1 MDLKKIV
8 NAIGAIEENSNIS
21 SEVIVDALSEGL
33 KTAYYRFIDV
43 KKDSNLPKPKLRVDV
58 SKKGEIKLYHIKT
71 VVEEV
76 NDDEL
81 ELQLSEIEDIYPDAK
96 IGDEIENEV
105 NIKNFGRKEISNLKN
120 VFTQKIKE
128 AHKRNLLDKYKDKV
142 DDIVNAVVESVEDK
156 FVLVKIDDSDLAL
169 LAQREQIP
177 YEKYYD
183 GQRLKVVIKE
193 VSDKTKGAPITVSR
207 SSKNLVKRL
216 FEQTVSEIY
225 DGTVEIKGIARVAN
239 NRTKM
244 AVYSKDPNVDAI
256 GSCIGNRGS
265 RVSAVISEIRQQD
278 NTLTQESIDII
289 EWSDDYIEYVKN
301 VMKPANV
308 IGVVPK
314 DDTIQVVVED
324 DQPSLA
330 IGKKGINAQLA
341 SELLSKK
348 VDIKTAGALEDAGI
362 DWQAEMAQY
371 IAKEQE
377 KRLREA
383 ERKAAELAKA
393 EAERRARELEAY
405 LQKKAE
411 EAEKTEEFDD
421 EFIEFDDTFEE
432 ELETID
438 EVIEKEV
445 EETVKETAE
454 EKVVETTEEVTE
466 EIVEETEEEI
476 ELRKARIA
484 ARAAEYV
491 SKFESLADASKE
503 TEEETTSRR
512 KRKETKEE
520 IEAREHRERLEELK
534 KQEYEIK
541 PEYTGE
547 ELEEFENPDEDH
559 WYYDDI
565 DFDEYDEFY
574 DED

>member
-8 NAIGAIEENSNIS
+8 SAIGAIEENSNIS
-21 SEVIVDALSEGL
+21 SEVIIDALSEGL

-43 KKDSNLPKPKLRVDV
+43 KKDSNLPKPKLRVEV

-81 ELQLSEIEDIYPDAK
+81 ELQLNEIVDLYPEAK
-96 IGDEIENEV
+96 IGDEIEKEV
-105 NIKNFGRKEISNLKN
+105 NIKSFGRKEISNLKN

-156 FVLVKIDDSDLAL
+156 FVLVKIDESDLAL

-183 GQRLKVVIKE
+183 GQRLKVIIKE

-207 SSKNLVKRL
+207 ASKNLVKRL

-225 DGTVEIKGIARVAN
+225 DGTVEIKAIARVAN
-239 NRTKM
+239 SRTKM

-256 GSCIGNRGS
+256 GACIGNRGS

-278 NTLTQESIDII
+278 NLLTQESIDII

-301 VMKPANV
+301 VMKPANI
-308 IGVVPK
+308 IGVIPK
-314 DDTIQVVVED
+314 DDIIQIVVED
-324 DQPSLA
+324 DQLSLA

-341 SELLSKK
+341 SELLAKK
-348 VDIKTAGALEDAGI
+348 VDIKTASALEEAGI
-362 DWQAEMAQY
+362 DWQTEMAQY

-393 EAERRARELEAY
+393 EAERKAKELEQY
-405 LQKKAE
+405 LQQKALE
-411 EAEKTEEFDD
+411 TEEQTKLDD
-421 EFIEFDDTFEE
+421 EKSESVVDSH
-432 ELETID
+432 D
-438 EVIEKEV
+438 EVTENDEIKEKEV
-445 EETVKETAE
+445 KEAVKEP
-454 EKVVETTEEVTE
+454 EKEKIEDVVK
-466 EIVEETEEEI
+466 ETEEEI
-476 ELRKARIA
+476 ELRKAKIA
-484 ARAAEYV
+484 AKAAKYV

-503 TEEETTSRR
+503 EDDDEKTTSKR

-520 IEAREHRERLEELK
+520 IEAREIREKIEELK

-541 PEYTGE
+541 PEYTEE
-547 ELEEFENPDEDH
+547 ELEEFENPDEDY

-565 DFDEYDEFY
+565 DFDEFDKFY
-574 DED
+574 DEE

>member
-1 MDLKKIV
+1 MDLKKII
-8 NAIGAIEENSNIS
+8 NAISSIEENNNIS

-43 KKDSNLPKPKLRVDV
+43 KKDSNLPKPKLRVDI

-81 ELQLSEIEDIYPDAK
+81 ELALNEIGDIYPDAEL
-96 IGDEIENEV
+96 GDEIEEEV

-128 AHKRNLLDKYKDKV
+128 AHKKNLLDKYKDKV

-183 GQRLKVVIKE
+183 GQRLKVIIKE

-207 SSKNLVKRL
+207 ASKNLVKRL

-239 NRTKM
+239 SRTKM

-278 NTLTQESIDII
+278 NSLTQESIDII
-289 EWSDDYIEYVKN
+289 EWSDDYIEYIKN
-301 VMKPANV
+301 VMKPANI
-308 IGVVPK
+308 IGVIPK
-314 DDTIQVVVED
+314 DDIIQIVVED
-324 DQPSLA
+324 DQLSLA

-341 SELLSKK
+341 SELLAKK
-348 VDIKTAGALEDAGI
+348 VDIKTSTALEEAGI
-362 DWQAEMAQY
+362 DWQSEMAQY
-371 IAKEQE
+371 IAKEKE
-377 KRLREA
+377 KRLRDA

-393 EAERRARELEAY
+393 EAERKAKELELY
-405 LQKKAE
+405 LQQKASE
-411 EAEKTEEFDD
+411 TEE
-421 EFIEFDDTFEE
+421 E
-432 ELETID
+432 
-438 EVIEKEV
+438 IEKEDEIADLYEEAVEIDIETDKNAADEKV
-445 EETVKETAE
+445 EETVKKEET
-454 EKVVETTEEVTE
+454 
-466 EIVEETEEEI
+466 VEEAIEETDEEI
-476 ELRKARIA
+476 ELRKAKIA
-484 ARAAEYV
+484 ARAAKYV
-491 SKFESLADASKE
+491 SKFESLADAKKDSDDE
-503 TEEETTSRR
+503 HSTSRR
-512 KRKETKEE
+512 KKRETKEE
-520 IEAREHRERLEELK
+520 IEEREHKERLEQLK

-541 PEYTGE
+541 PEYTDE
-547 ELEEFENPDEDH
+547 ELAEFENPDEDY

-574 DED
+574 DEE

>member
-1 MDLKKIV
+1 MDVKKIV
-8 NAIGAIEENSNIS
+8 NAITSIEENSNIS
-21 SEVIVDALSEGL
+21 SDVVIDALSEGL

-43 KKDSNLPKPKLRVDV
+43 KKDSSLPKPKLRVDV

-81 ELQLSEIEDIYPDAK
+81 ELGISEIGDMYPDAK
-96 IGDEIENEV
+96 VGDEIEKEV

-142 DDIVNAVVESVEDK
+142 DDIVTVVVESVEDK
-156 FVLVKIDDSDLAL
+156 FVLVKIDETDLAL

-177 YEKYYD
+177 HEKYYD

-207 SSKNLVKRL
+207 ASKNLVKRL

-225 DGTVEIKGIARVAN
+225 DGTVEIKAIARVAN

-244 AVYSKDPNVDAI
+244 AVHSNDPNVDAI

-278 NTLTQESIDII
+278 NLLTQESIDII

-301 VMKPANV
+301 VMKPANI
-308 IGVVPK
+308 IGVIPK
-314 DDTIQVVVED
+314 DDTIQVIVDED
-324 DQPSLA
+324 QLSLA

-348 VDIKTAGALEDAGI
+348 VDIKTATALEEAGV

-371 IAKEQE
+371 IAKEKE

-383 ERKAAELAKA
+383 ERKAAELAKV
-393 EAERRARELEAY
+393 EAERKAAELEAY
-405 LQKKAE
+405 LQKKALEVEDDENIEFEDEFFDDLDYEEEIVETKE
-411 EAEKTEEFDD
+411 EA
-421 EFIEFDDTFEE
+421 
-432 ELETID
+432 
-438 EVIEKEV
+438 
-445 EETVKETAE
+445 
-454 EKVVETTEEVTE
+454 TEEVVTEEITVEKTIEKE
-466 EIVEETEEEI
+466 EIVEESPEEI
-476 ELRKARIA
+476 ELRKAKIA
-484 ARAAEYV
+484 ARAAKYV
-491 SKFESLADASKE
+491 SKFESLADASRDQ
-503 TEEETTSRR
+503 EEEQTTSRR

-520 IEAREHRERLEELK
+520 IEERELREKLEELK

-541 PEYTGE
+541 PEYTE
-547 ELEEFENPDEDH
+547 EEIAEFENPDEDH

>member
-8 NAIGAIEENSNIS
+8 SAIGAIEENSNIS
-21 SEVIVDALSEGL
+21 IEIIIDALSEGL

-81 ELQLSEIEDIYPDAK
+81 ELQLNEIVEVYPDAK
-96 IGDEIENEV
+96 IGDEIEKEV
-105 NIKNFGRKEISNLKN
+105 DIKNFGRKEISNLKN

-156 FVLVKIDDSDLAL
+156 FVLVKIDESDLAL

-183 GQRLKVVIKE
+183 GQRLKVIIKE

-207 SSKNLVKRL
+207 ASKNLVKRL

-256 GSCIGNRGS
+256 GACIGNRGS

-278 NTLTQESIDII
+278 NSLTQESIDII

-301 VMKPANV
+301 VMKPANI
-308 IGVVPK
+308 IGVIPK
-314 DDTIQVVVED
+314 DDAIQIVVED
-324 DQPSLA
+324 DQLSLA

-348 VDIKTAGALEDAGI
+348 VDIKTATALEEAGI
-362 DWQAEMAQY
+362 DWQTEMAQY

-393 EAERRARELEAY
+393 EAERKAKELEQY
-405 LQKKAE
+405 LQQKAL
-411 EAEKTEEFDD
+411 EAEKMELVDEKSEEVIDSHD
-421 EFIEFDDTFEE
+421 ELSEI
-432 ELETID
+432 
-438 EVIEKEV
+438 EVIEEVKIDEKTIKETIKEV
-445 EETVKETAE
+445 VED
-454 EKVVETTEEVTE
+454 VVEES
-466 EIVEETEEEI
+466 EEEI
-476 ELRKARIA
+476 ELRKAKIA
-484 ARAAEYV
+484 AKAAKYV

-503 TEEETTSRR
+503 EEENTTSRR

-520 IEAREHRERLEELK
+520 IEAREIREKIEELK

-541 PEYTGE
+541 PEYTDE
-547 ELEEFENPDEDH
+547 ELEEFENPDEDY

-565 DFDEYDEFY
+565 DFDEFDKFY
-574 DED
+574 DEE

>member
-8 NAIGAIEENSNIS
+8 SAISSIEENSNIS

-43 KKDSNLPKPKLRVDV
+43 KKDSNLPKPKLRVEV
-58 SKKGEIKLYHIKT
+58 TKKGEIKLYHIKT

-81 ELQLSEIEDIYPDAK
+81 ELELDEIGDIYPEARL
-96 IGDEIENEV
+96 GDEIEQEV

-128 AHKRNLLDKYKDKV
+128 AHKKNLLDKYKDKV
-142 DDIVNAVVESVEDK
+142 DDIVTAVVESVEDK

-183 GQRLKVVIKE
+183 GQRLKVIIKE

-207 SSKNLVKRL
+207 ASKNLVKRL
-216 FEQTVSEIY
+216 FEQSVSEIY

-278 NTLTQESIDII
+278 NSLTQESIDII

-301 VMKPANV
+301 VMKPANI

-314 DDTIQVVVED
+314 DDTIQIVVED
-324 DQPSLA
+324 DQLSLA

-341 SELLSKK
+341 SELLAKK
-348 VDIKTAGALEDAGI
+348 VDIKTATALEDAGI

-371 IAKEQE
+371 IAKEKE

-393 EAERRARELEAY
+393 EAERKARELELY
-405 LQKKAE
+405 LQQKAQE
-411 EAEKTEEFDD
+411 EAEKAQKDVSETE
-421 EFIEFDDTFEE
+421 TYEE
-432 ELETID
+432 ETETMPETV
-438 EVIEKEV
+438 EVKTEIAVEKAEEQI
-445 EETVKETAE
+445 EETVKETQ
-454 EKVVETTEEVTE
+454 
-466 EIVEETEEEI
+466 EEI

-484 ARAAEYV
+484 ARAAKYV
-491 SKFESLADASKE
+491 SKFESLADAKKDS
-503 TEEETTSRR
+503 EEEKTTSRR

-520 IEAREHRERLEELK
+520 IEEREHKERIEELK

-541 PEYTGE
+541 PEYTEE
-547 ELEEFENPDEDH
+547 ELEEFENPDEDY

-565 DFDEYDEFY
+565 DFDEYEEFY
-574 DED
+574 EED

>member
-8 NAIGAIEENSNIS
+8 NAIGAIEENNNIS
-21 SEVIVDALSEGL
+21 TEIIIDALSEGL

-58 SKKGEIKLYHIKT
+58 TKKEGIKLYHIKT

-81 ELQLSEIEDIYPDAK
+81 ELQLNEIKSIYPDAE
-96 IGDEIENEV
+96 IGDEIEEEV

-128 AHKRNLLDKYKDKV
+128 AHKKNLLDKYKDKV

-156 FVLVKIDDSDLAL
+156 FVLVKIDDTDLAL

-183 GQRLKVVIKE
+183 GQRLKVIIKE

-207 SSKNLVKRL
+207 ASKNLVKRL

-239 NRTKM
+239 SRTKM

-256 GSCIGNRGS
+256 GACIGNRGS

-278 NTLTQESIDII
+278 NSLTQESIDII

-301 VMKPANV
+301 VMKPASI
-308 IGVVPK
+308 IGVIPK
-314 DDTIQVVVED
+314 EDTIQIVVED
-324 DQPSLA
+324 DQLSLA
-330 IGKKGINAQLA
+330 IGRKGINAQLA

-348 VDIKTAGALEDAGI
+348 VDIKTAAVLEEAGV

-371 IAKEQE
+371 IAKEKE

-383 ERKAAELAKA
+383 ERKAAELAKV
-393 EAERRARELEAY
+393 EAERKAKELEAY
-405 LQKKAE
+405 LQQKAL
-411 EAEKTEEFDD
+411 EAEMEEIAVETVETSDQH
-421 EFIEFDDTFEE
+421 EETVETTSQIEE
-432 ELETID
+432 EVIVETI
-438 EVIEKEV
+438 EEV
-445 EETVKETAE
+445 EETVEET
-454 EKVVETTEEVTE
+454 
-466 EIVEETEEEI
+466 IEETEEEI

-491 SKFESLADASKE
+491 SKFESLADASKD
-503 TEEETTSRR
+503 TEEDDKKTSRR
-512 KRKETKEE
+512 KRRETKEE
-520 IEAREHRERLEELK
+520 IEARELKERLEQLK
-534 KQEYEIK
+534 KQDYEIK
-541 PEYTGE
+541 PEYTEE
-547 ELEEFENPDEDH
+547 ELEEFENPDEDF

>member
-8 NAIGAIEENSNIS
+8 SAIGAIEENSNIS
-21 SEVIVDALSEGL
+21 IEIIIDALSEGL

-81 ELQLSEIEDIYPDAK
+81 ELQLNEIVEVYPDAK
-96 IGDEIENEV
+96 IGDEIEKEV
-105 NIKNFGRKEISNLKN
+105 DIKNFGRKEISNLKN

-156 FVLVKIDDSDLAL
+156 FVLVKIDESDLAL

-183 GQRLKVVIKE
+183 GQRLKVIIKE

-207 SSKNLVKRL
+207 ASKNLVKRL

-256 GSCIGNRGS
+256 GACIGNRGS

-278 NTLTQESIDII
+278 NSLTQESIDII

-301 VMKPANV
+301 VMKPANI
-308 IGVVPK
+308 IGVIPK
-314 DDTIQVVVED
+314 DDAIQIVVED
-324 DQPSLA
+324 DQLSLA

-348 VDIKTAGALEDAGI
+348 VDIKTATALEEAGI
-362 DWQAEMAQY
+362 DWQTEMAQY

-393 EAERRARELEAY
+393 EAERKAKELEQY
-405 LQKKAE
+405 LQQKAL
-411 EAEKTEEFDD
+411 EAEKMELVDEKSEEVIDSHD
-421 EFIEFDDTFEE
+421 ELSEI
-432 ELETID
+432 
-438 EVIEKEV
+438 EVIEEVKIDEKTIKETIKDVVEDVV
-445 EETVKETAE
+445 EES
-454 EKVVETTEEVTE
+454 
-466 EIVEETEEEI
+466 EEEI
-476 ELRKARIA
+476 ELRKAKIA
-484 ARAAEYV
+484 AKAAKYV

-503 TEEETTSRR
+503 EEEKTTSRR

-520 IEAREHRERLEELK
+520 IEAREIREKIEELK

-541 PEYTGE
+541 PEYTDE
-547 ELEEFENPDEDH
+547 ELEEFENPDEDY

-565 DFDEYDEFY
+565 DFDEFDKFY
-574 DED
+574 DEE